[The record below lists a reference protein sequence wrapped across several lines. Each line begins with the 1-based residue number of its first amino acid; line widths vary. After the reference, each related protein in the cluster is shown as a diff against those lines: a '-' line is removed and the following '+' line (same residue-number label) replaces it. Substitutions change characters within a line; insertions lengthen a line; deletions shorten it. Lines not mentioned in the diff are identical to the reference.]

1 MSDWTQQAADAIE
14 AAALA
19 ARDKTVEPARYA
31 ARVVVYG
38 TVVGFI
44 GLLAFILLSVGLFRG
59 LTVALNELF
68 GWNVW
73 VSYVI
78 FGGIFVI
85 GGTFCW
91 TNRSPKR
98 TSDARTA

>member
-14 AAALA
+14 SAVGV

-31 ARVVVYG
+31 ARVAVYG
-38 TVVGFI
+38 TLVGFFV
-44 GLLAFILLSVGLFRG
+44 LVAFILLCVGLFRA
-59 LTVALNELF
+59 LTVALHGAL

-73 VSYVI
+73 VSYAI

-85 GGTFCW
+85 GGAFCW
-91 TNRSPKR
+91 INRSPKR